1 MGRAKS
7 VLIFEYISGG
17 GIGSSKDF
25 EFLIPE
31 GFGMLSSLVTDF
43 ALSEFQIHTLI
54 DCRVIEQFESNHQ
67 ILLKINQLEYT
78 KITHED
84 QITSQLTLLIPK
96 FDYILIIAPEF
107 SNILEKLVRKV
118 EQQIQTHQIILNLPS
133 EAISIFTDK
142 LKTEFFLIR
151 HGYNS
156 PQSCKLANYSVIV
169 DSAHHEYIIK
179 PIDGVGAADTYS
191 INLEI
196 KSEGIDVVI
205 SDILK
210 RSSNQNLLIQKKI
223 LGIPL
228 SAFVSSQNGIVTYF
242 TINSQQVK
250 FSPLT
255 STMQTHQIEYLGG
268 STPFTDISSSIQRII
283 HDVASTICS
292 QFKFTGFF
300 GIDFIYDKNTNNY
313 SITDI
318 NPRVTTP
325 YVAISELF
333 RENNNNIQNTIFSGK
348 FTSSL
353 KGKKSFK
360 KTDQMNITLK

>member
-1 MGRAKS
+1 MGGAKS

-17 GIGSSKDF
+17 GIGSSEDF

-54 DCRVIEQFESNHQ
+54 DYRVIEQFESNHQ
-67 ILLKINQLEYT
+67 NLLKINQLEYT
-78 KITHED
+78 KMTHED

-107 SNILEKLVRKV
+107 SNILEELVRKV
-118 EQQIQTHQIILNLPS
+118 EQQIQSHQIVLNLPS

-142 LKTEFFLIR
+142 LETESFLIR

-156 PQSCKLANYSVIV
+156 PQSCKLANYSVIT

-179 PIDGVGAADTYS
+179 PIDGVGAADTYC
-191 INLEI
+191 INLER

-223 LGIPL
+223 HGIPL
-228 SAFVSSQNGIVTYF
+228 SAFVSSQNGKVAYF
-242 TINSQQVK
+242 TINSQKVN
-250 FSPLT
+250 FSPLPG
-255 STMQTHQIEYLGG
+255 TMQTHQIEYLGG
-268 STPFTDISSSIQRII
+268 STPFTDISSSIRRVI
-283 HDVASTICS
+283 HNVASTICS

-300 GIDFIYDKNTNNY
+300 GIDFIYDKNTDNY
-313 SITDI
+313 SIIDI

-333 RENNNNIQNTIFSGK
+333 CENKHNILECLFNADFKEEIHGS
-348 FTSSL
+348 
-353 KGKKSFK
+353 KSFRK
-360 KTDQMNITLK
+360 SDLNSIELE